1 MKLIIEGGGQSQ
13 SKIIPWG
20 PEVRGPYAPEQSMA
34 RKPLKEHETRP
45 LRMFIPELNKVC
57 DVQLRARTIQPVL
70 LGDGSSRPLL
80 RVDQIDRGRREAA
93 AGV

>member
-34 RKPLKEHETRP
+34 RKPLKENETRH
-45 LRMFIPELNKVC
+45 LE
-57 DVQLRARTIQPVL
+57 DVHPAT
-70 LGDGSSRPLL
+70 
-80 RVDQIDRGRREAA
+80 
-93 AGV
+93 